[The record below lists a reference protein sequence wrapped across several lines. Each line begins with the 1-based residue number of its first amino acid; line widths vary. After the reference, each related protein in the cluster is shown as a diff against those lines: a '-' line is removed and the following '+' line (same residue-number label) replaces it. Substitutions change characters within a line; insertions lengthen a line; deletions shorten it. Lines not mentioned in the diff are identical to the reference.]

1 MTALFVTGTGTDIG
15 KTFVTARL
23 IQQARSRGHAVR
35 ALKPL
40 LSGFDGSAPE
50 GCDSAVL
57 LAALGVQPSLE
68 NINAITPWRY
78 AQPLAPNMAAR
89 AEGTSVDMDGVLDF
103 CRAGIARAEANRET
117 LYIEG
122 VGGIM
127 SPVADTATNLD
138 WIAALGIP
146 ALLVAGTY
154 LGAISHTL
162 TAVAAMQTGGVALDE
177 IVLSE
182 SQGEQVGLAETKGEL
197 ERFLPNVKVGE
208 VERAT
213 IR

>member
-23 IQQARSRGHAVR
+23 IREARDGGKPAR

-40 LSGFDGSAPE
+40 LSGFDPAVPE
-50 GCDSAVL
+50 VSDSGVL
-57 LAALGVQPSLE
+57 LVAMGLAASAE
-68 NINAITPWRY
+68 NIATITPWRF
-78 AQPLAPNMAAR
+78 AASLAPNMAAR
-89 AEGTSVDMDGVLDF
+89 VENAAVDMEAVIKF
-103 CRAGIARAEANRET
+103 CRTEMARAYVDGET

-122 VGGIM
+122 VGGLM
-127 SPVADTATNLD
+127 SPVSDTATNLD

-162 TAVAAMQTGGVALDE
+162 TAIAAMKSAGVILAG
-177 IVLSE
+177 IMISE
-182 SQGEQVGLAETKGEL
+182 SEGEHVGLAETRGEL
-197 ERFLPNVKVGE
+197 ERFLGNVALTSVA
-208 VERAT
+208 RDQ
-213 IR
+213 